1 MNYFVYYP
9 HINFTNY
16 TLKYKSFINKY
27 YKTGIPTVVL
37 FGRTV

>member
-27 YKTGIPTVVL
+27 KTGIPTVVL